1 MKKRYSILIIILS
14 ITFVMGFQP
23 TVQGA
28 EREINFAYL
37 VADQLHEPAPM
48 IMKEKK
54 LLEAEGLKVKWGEF
68 LAGAFVMQ
76 HMASGEIDAATCG
89 AVPTMITQGRGVDV
103 VMLAS
108 SNLEGSRIVV
118 ADHIKKVKDLDG
130 KKIGTP
136 GIGSIQDAM
145 VDMVAR
151 KNNIKIMH
159 KHMKVSDM
167 PIFLKK
173 GEIDGFIAWEPHCSR
188 SVLMGYGHFLLTSHD
203 ILPGHQCCVLV
214 VQGKL
219 IRNEPDTV
227 RKIMRAYMRGMGY
240 LITHPEES
248 KELMVKYT
256 QLSTKVVDMALPTVK
271 HVYPPYV
278 NVPSLKVMAEGL
290 IKGGKIEKTRVPD
303 IDKFVAK
310 SYDHSFINEYLA
322 NPCK

>member
-1 MKKRYSILIIILS
+1 MKKTLSILLGVS
-14 ITFVMGFQP
+14 CLMFLMGFQ
-23 TVQGA
+23 TTAFGA
-28 EREINFAYL
+28 DREINFAYL

-103 VMLAS
+103 VMIAG
-108 SNLEGSRIVV
+108 SNAEGSRIVV
-118 ADHIKKVKDLDG
+118 ADHIKSVKDLDG
-130 KKIGTP
+130 KRIGTP

-151 KNNIKIMH
+151 KHGLKIMH

-173 GEIDGFIAWEPHCSR
+173 GEIDGFIAWEPNCSR
-188 SVLMGYGHFLLTSHD
+188 SVDMGYGHFLLESND

-214 VQGKL
+214 VKGEL
-219 IRNEPDTV
+219 IRKEPDTV
-227 RKIMRAYMRGMGY
+227 RKIMRAYMRAFGY
-240 LITHPEES
+240 FITEPEETIE
-248 KELMVKYT
+248 KMVHYT
-256 QLSTKVVDMALPTVK
+256 KLSRKVVDMALPCVK
-271 HVYPPYV
+271 HEYPPFI

-290 IKGGKIEKTRVPD
+290 VKGGKIKKGVIKNMDEFVSKT
-303 IDKFVAK
+303 
-310 SYDHSFINEYLA
+310 YDHSFLNEYLV

>member
-1 MKKRYSILIIILS
+1 MKKRFFLIA
-14 ITFVMGFQP
+14 ITLVFISLLGFQSA
-23 TVQGA
+23 VLSA
-28 EREINFAYL
+28 ERQINFAYL

-68 LAGAFVMQ
+68 MAGSYVMQ

-118 ADHIKKVKDLDG
+118 ADHIKNVKDLDG

-151 KNNIKIMH
+151 KNNIKIYH

-188 SVLMGYGHFLLTSHD
+188 SVIMGYGHFLLESHD
-203 ILPGHQCCVLV
+203 ILPEHQCCVLV

-219 IRNEPDTV
+219 IREDPETV
-227 RKIMRAYMRGMGY
+227 KKIMKAYMQAMDYFKANREKT
-240 LITHPEES
+240 IES
-248 KELMVKYT
+248 MVHYT
-256 QLSTKVVDMALPTVK
+256 KLTREMVDMALPCVK
-271 HVYPPYV
+271 HPYPPYV
-278 NVPSLKVMAEGL
+278 NVPSLKIMAEGL
-290 IKGGKIEKTRVPD
+290 EKGGKIQKGVIKDMDVFISKTYNHQFLD
-303 IDKFVAK
+303 
-310 SYDHSFINEYLA
+310 EYL
-322 NPCK
+322 KESGQ